1 METKIKNQD
10 DLPTATD
17 VYSLIDVQRAMMN
30 ILEDYGDEKKNIE
43 NVNVELENEI
53 LRVKNTELALISSN
67 NRLEEFAYM
76 ASHDLKAP
84 LRHIMSFV
92 DLLSEKLEGS
102 KDAEIFDYTKR
113 ITKATR
119 RMHDMINAILDL
131 SRLSNQFTGLDYFDL
146 EDASNEVITYLK
158 PEILASNPEIIISSS
173 GSLRGDIG
181 LIKIVLQNLLQNAIK
196 YRKKEKLLKIEITS
210 RENQDHWEV
219 SVQDNGIGFENS
231 ESETVFRMFGR
242 LVPESE
248 FQGTG
253 IGLAICKKI
262 IELHEG
268 TIGATSNTGVGS
280 RFFFTLPK
288 V

>member
-1 METKIKNQD
+1 
-10 DLPTATD
+10 
-17 VYSLIDVQRAMMN
+17 MN

-102 KDAEIFDYTKR
+102 KDAEISDYTKR